1 MAHKTVSHKTVP
13 HKTVLYKTAALF
25 ALLMAAFFF
34 VTVPPAPAYTHK
46 SSSVKF
52 HEHGEGVIELAR
64 KEQKPVFMLFSAVWC
79 YWCKVFEKETLT
91 KKEVY
96 SFLNENYIS
105 VFIDADLRR
114 DLFSKYQVTF
124 LPYAVFLRPDGTL
137 LYKYGG
143 TLDTEGFLSL
153 IKDLKE
159 KARTSEKI
167 AELEEPFSYTPPA
180 KPDAQ
185 EFAELK
191 SLFIET
197 AMENFDTEEMG
208 IGYKRKHVLVA
219 ALDYLLENGGSEKG
233 KAIKRHVMGT
243 LEKAV
248 DATLDPV
255 EGGFFRY
262 AEMRDWRIPHYE
274 KMVDINGPMLYLL
287 YKADSLT
294 PSKKLKNA
302 AAKTK
307 AYLSEKLFDE
317 KTGAF
322 LSFQVADEE
331 YYLLDAAGRK
341 KAKAPEV
348 IEKIFTDRLALAL
361 VYMLDALKFTKDEAF
376 RQKVK
381 SSVDFLA
388 GMAQKQDRIYHLYE
402 VKSRK
407 WSHDGKSADYAYI
420 YLMLSKAYSVFGDA
434 RYPAIMEKVYID
446 AKNLFYNAELG
457 IFAEKAP
464 SNVSDL
470 EYIMEANSVFMQGLL
485 GAFDGFD
492 GETKLLKRELDSAG
506 RIIAWFQGT
515 GVILEERAWDDKD
528 FLFLESYARYL
539 KAAQTYF
546 ARVNR
551 TVSP

>member
-1 MAHKTVSHKTVP
+1 MLRKA
-13 HKTVLYKTAALF
+13 TVLFTLLVAAYFFITA
-25 ALLMAAFFF
+25 
-34 VTVPPAPAYTHK
+34 PPAAAYSHED
-46 SSSVKF
+46 SPVKF
-52 HEHGEGVIELAR
+52 YEYGTETASLAKKEG
-64 KEQKPVFMLFSAVWC
+64 KPIFMVFSAVWC
-79 YWCKVFEKETLT
+79 YWCKVFEEETLT
-91 KKEVY
+91 IKEVY
-96 SFLNENYIS
+96 TFLNENYINI
-105 VFIDADLRR
+105 FIDADLRR
-114 DLFSKYQVTF
+114 DLFFTYQVTF
-124 LPYAVFLRPDGTL
+124 LPYVVFLRPDGTL

-143 TLDTEGFLSL
+143 TLNTEGFLSL

-159 KARTSEKI
+159 KAQTSEKI

-197 AMENFDTEEMG
+197 VMENFDGAEMG

-233 KAIKRHVMGT
+233 KAIKSHVKGT
-243 LEKAV
+243 IEKAV
-248 DATLDPV
+248 DAILDPV

-262 AEMRDWRIPHYE
+262 AEKRDWRIPHYE
-274 KMVDINGPMLYLL
+274 KMVDVNGPMLYLL
-287 YKADSLT
+287 YKVNSQT
-294 PSKKLKNA
+294 PSRKLEKA
-302 AAKTK
+302 AAKTE
-307 AYLSEKLFDE
+307 AYLSDKLFDQE
-317 KTGAF
+317 TGAF

-341 KAKAPEV
+341 KTKAPEV
-348 IEKIFTDRLALAL
+348 IKKIFTDRLALAL
-361 VYMLDALKFTKDEAF
+361 VYLLDALKFTKDEAF

-388 GMAQKQDRIYHLYE
+388 GMAQKRDRIYHLYE
-402 VKSRK
+402 VKGRK
-407 WSHDGKSADYAYI
+407 WSYDGKSADYAYI
-420 YLMLSKAYSVFGDA
+420 YLMLAKAHSVFGDA
-434 RYPAIMEKVYID
+434 RYPAIMEKVYMD

-470 EYIMEANSVFMQGLL
+470 EYIMEANSAFMLGLL

-492 GETKLLKRELDSAG
+492 GETKLLKRELGTAG

-515 GVILEERAWDDKD
+515 GGILEERAWDDKD

-546 ARVNR
+546 AIANGAD
-551 TVSP
+551 SP